1 MAAAL
6 DAAIRM
12 SERGGLGAL
21 LPELARIA
29 VMAGVLP
36 CAAAQGEVDRDAT
49 TIDGE
54 AGEVLELRLP
64 GDQRASG
71 AKALVEDV
79 TAARAV
85 AQGERQAAADRAE
98 FFALRRFLPF
108 AHKLVATIGAEWLP
122 LMSDAQRHAHFDVFF
137 VSDSEEATRA
147 SILALGSALSN
158 AVDDYT
164 ARHMVRLAGTWLAH
178 GGLKRLLRARSS
190 EVPGPGVSGEQFAD
204 ALQVLVSLPDRVAN
218 RLHGRVPP
226 EFLPAVYFSQLVAD
240 ALAVVTS
247 DAADAMGTNESAR
260 AEWIVAWLGAAGD
273 SSSWAPLATSSLH
286 EMHESA
292 GCRSEQMRHRR
303 SVCLCQAVG
312 ELLGKISVCGKS
324 RTVAAAL
331 LSLASRGLKQNGG
344 IAAGEGRFLN
354 GCEGR
359 RKGESIVAYLTAAAA
374 EERAAVERVL
384 ESSKWPL
391 FCVVGREV
399 LRHVP
404 SRALEPLLTAL
415 VEAQENAGCTQRGKG
430 LRVDGVGMTVVS
442 GGLVSTH
449 VVALVA
455 PLVRERW
462 DVELIVCQRFLTGK
476 TLPEIALARV
486 ASLLVACHVL
496 GAESAADSCGLA
508 AAAQRLAALFSD
520 DGFANCG
527 ADRQQNHCCGL
538 LTRCVLHLGKD
549 ALERSPVIPL
559 ILQAVQVRLL
569 SPTAAARKRAMLLA
583 QVFAYVMD
591 SESPLQ
597 FEEFHS
603 DDEDD
608 AQSVGSGD
616 GAPGANV
623 FGPECKRTSGDC
635 DGNQNEGSE
644 LIAEEGPARSKTK
657 AVRKWQP
664 SVDPD
669 QLMVASDSDSSAGD
683 EDEESDEEDD
693 DERESGNCG
702 CLMSGRT
709 GVNGSGEALKTHA
722 LAREEEE
729 DEDESDDGL
738 VAYDMTE
745 DESDGNDGSWA
756 EVTEGGEHD
765 GGPLRI
771 GEGRVPLPTSLRQCL
786 TGLRSKNADDVE
798 AAVFAVADLAERSP
812 DLGGEICSE
821 VALALLRLEDRIAM
835 DDFSGR
841 RYRGLVMLTCADPAP
856 VAVRF
861 SECVCNANEALACR
875 LDALDVLAHA
885 ATLLSA
891 LSETTAPP
899 AVPSRADLQP
909 SFDVASSVSDER
921 AGAGYGI
928 YNPSSGKTRRW
939 SNRSKV
945 RQAATGVNEF
955 GPLLE
960 VFFFGLLQGL
970 HDSSAASRLLG
981 MDFLL
986 LGRVVAILGVYI
998 ECGSHSPATRVASAA
1013 LVPVLCHASLRHHPQ
1028 AYVRRC
1034 EHAALA
1040 CLLTTPM

>member
-1 MAAAL
+1 MAAARL
-6 DAAIRM
+6 DAAIR
-12 SERGGLGAL
+12 SSQHGGLGAL

-29 VMAGVLP
+29 VMAGVMP
-36 CAAAQGEVDRDAT
+36 CAAAQGEADRDAT
-49 TIDGE
+49 TLDGE

-64 GDQRASG
+64 GDQRAGSG
-71 AKALVEDV
+71 KALVEDV

-85 AQGERQAAADRAE
+85 AQGKRQAAADRAE

-158 AVDDYT
+158 ADDDYT

-247 DAADAMGTNESAR
+247 DAADAMGTSESAR
-260 AEWIVAWLGAAGD
+260 AEWVVSWLGAAGD
-273 SSSWAPLATSSLH
+273 SSSWAQLATSSLH
-286 EMHESA
+286 EVHESA
-292 GCRSEQMRHRR
+292 GCRAEQMRHRR

-331 LSLASRGLKQNGG
+331 LSLASRGMKQNGG
-344 IAAGEGRFLN
+344 NAAGEGRFLN
-354 GCEGR
+354 GHEGR
-359 RKGESIVAYLTAAAA
+359 KKGESIVAYLTAAAA
-374 EERAAVERVL
+374 EERAAVERAL
-384 ESSKWPL
+384 KSSKWPL

-415 VEAQENAGCTQRGKG
+415 VEAQENGSTQRGKG
-430 LRVDGVGMTVVS
+430 LRVDGVGMAVVT
-442 GGLVSTH
+442 GGLVSAH

-486 ASLLVACHVL
+486 ASLLVACDVL
-496 GAESAADSCGLA
+496 GAEPAADSCGLA

-608 AQSVGSGD
+608 EHSVGSGD
-616 GAPGANV
+616 GAPEANV
-623 FGPECKRTSGDC
+623 FGPECKKTLGNC
-635 DGNQNEGSE
+635 DGNQNEGSK
-644 LIAEEGPARSKTK
+644 LTVEEGPARSKTR
-657 AVRKWQP
+657 AVRRWQP

-669 QLMVASDSDSSAGD
+669 QLMVASDSDSGAGD
-683 EDEESDEEDD
+683 EDEESDEEDE

-702 CLMSGRT
+702 RLMSGRT
-709 GVNGSGEALKTHA
+709 GGIGSGEALKTHA
-722 LAREEEE
+722 LAGEEE

-745 DESDGNDGSWA
+745 DESDDNDGSWA
-756 EVTEGGEHD
+756 KVTEGGEDD
-765 GGPLRI
+765 GGPIRI

-798 AAVFAVADLAERSP
+798 AAIFAVADLAERSP

-841 RYRGLVMLTCADPAP
+841 RYRGLVLLACADPAP

-861 SECVCNANEALACR
+861 SECVWNANEALACR

-909 SFDVASSVSDER
+909 SFDVASSVSDLR
-921 AGAGYGI
+921 AEAGYDI

-1013 LVPVLCHASLRHHPQ
+1013 LVPVLRHASLRHHPQ

-1034 EHAALA
+1034 EHVASV
-1040 CLLTTPM
+1040 CLLPTLM